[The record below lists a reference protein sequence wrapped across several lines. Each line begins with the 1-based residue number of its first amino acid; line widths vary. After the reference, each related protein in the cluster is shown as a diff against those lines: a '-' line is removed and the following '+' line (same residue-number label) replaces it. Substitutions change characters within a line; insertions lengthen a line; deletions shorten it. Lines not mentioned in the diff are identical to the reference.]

1 MNIDVQKKFESYPEH
16 VRPKLEHLR
25 QLILDVATSD
35 ESIGELE
42 ETLKWGEPAYLTT
55 KSKSGT
61 TVRIDWKPKH
71 PDQYAMYVNCQTKL
85 VDTYRS
91 LFPELTCEGDRAVI
105 FDINQ
110 ALPENEVQVCISMAL
125 KYHLT
130 KNK

>member
-1 MNIDVQKKFESYPEH
+1 MNTNVQKKFESYPEH
-16 VRPKLEHLR
+16 IRPKLEHLR
-25 QLILDVATSD
+25 QLILDVAASD

-61 TVRIDWKPKH
+61 TVRIDWKPKY
-71 PDQYAMYVNCQTKL
+71 PDQYAMYVNCQTTL
-85 VDTYRS
+85 IDTYRS
-91 LFPELTCEGDRAVI
+91 LFPDLKCEGDRAVI

-110 ALPENEVQVCISMAL
+110 ALLENEVQVCISMAL